1 MIVLIAVRN
10 TRRGKGMGLRQLF
23 EKGVPFEVF
32 APDDHDVN
40 MEKLLELYDRVE
52 IDKELFNKIKSIE
65 GPVYILAFAELW
77 CPDCIINLP
86 ALKKINDINP
96 NIMFRILSKN
106 DNEKYIEDNKID
118 AKPKIPT
125 FIILND
131 KFEKMGTF
139 IENPKVL
146 NDIINKGNQVE
157 IVVTKRKYQKGEYVN
172 ESVKEIIDIIKK

>member
-1 MIVLIAVRN
+1 MSLQ
-10 TRRGKGMGLRQLF
+10 QLF
-23 EKGVPFEVF
+23 EKGVSFDVF

-40 MEKLLELYDRVE
+40 MEKLLEIYNEVE
-52 IDKELFNKIKSIE
+52 IDKELFNKIKSINK
-65 GPVYILAFAELW
+65 PIYILAFAELW

-96 NIMFRILSKN
+96 NIVFGILSKE
-106 DNEKYIEDNKID
+106 DNEKYIESRKID

-131 KFEKMGTF
+131 KFEEIGTF
-139 IENPKVL
+139 VENPKIL

-157 IVVTKRKYQKGEYVN
+157 IVVAKRKYQKGEYVS
-172 ESVKEIIDIIKK
+172 ETIEEIINIIIK